1 MSLTGV
7 VTKLLV
13 RNDIDMYSSLY
24 KLIVTLGVKLT
35 VLCRR
40 FHKHIHNGEW
50 TKHGYYNCNELL
62 LQI

>member
-1 MSLTGV
+1 
-7 VTKLLV
+7 
-13 RNDIDMYSSLY
+13 MYSSLY

-40 FHKHIHNGEW
+40 FHKHIHNEEW